1 MSDCVLLHAFRDR
14 FTHEYFIKGANPERE
29 TVERVFRAIL
39 RNSTNG
45 LVTADRVTLASAAG
59 NGLTDRDVQSSLR
72 VLAEAGVV
80 REDAPVA
87 RLEVTLLATPSR
99 IKRELDSDDQLAE
112 RELLRALWRVAGEK
126 LYSGALI
133 DPDGLPPGFG
143 GAQSVTS
150 MLETLSARQFVA
162 VTRGGGGLR
171 LLTPT
176 LPVQELP
183 VDWRRLDRR
192 READLAKL
200 DAMQRYAYA
209 KSCRRAFVLR
219 YFGDAAAKP
228 RCDGCDRCVG
238 STLGS
243 ATAPPAERGKQR
255 KSRPKK
261 HPAIDSAATA
271 DPELAA
277 ELRVLRSQLAR
288 DGKVPAYV
296 VFPDRTLAAL
306 AAEAPRTRE
315 SLAALHGMGP
325 SRVEKYGEQL
335 LALIKRA
342 TARA

>member
-1 MSDCVLLHAFRDR
+1 M
-14 FTHEYFIKGANPERE
+14 
-29 TVERVFRAIL
+29 
-39 RNSTNG
+39 
-45 LVTADRVTLASAAG
+45 
-59 NGLTDRDVQSSLR
+59 
-72 VLAEAGVV
+72 
-80 REDAPVA
+80 
-87 RLEVTLLATPSR
+87 
-99 IKRELDSDDQLAE
+99 
-112 RELLRALWRVAGEK
+112 
-126 LYSGALI
+126 
-133 DPDGLPPGFG
+133 
-143 GAQSVTS
+143 TS
-150 MLETLSARQFVA
+150 MLERLSARQFVS
-162 VTRGGGGLR
+162 VNRGGGGLR

-176 LPVQELP
+176 LPVHELP

-200 DAMQRYAYA
+200 DAMQRYAYS

-238 STLGS
+238 ATLGS
-243 ATAPPAERGKQR
+243 ATAPRAERGKDR

-261 HPAIDSAATA
+261 QPVIDSAANA

-325 SRVEKYGEQL
+325 SRVERYGEQL

-342 TARA
+342 TAKA